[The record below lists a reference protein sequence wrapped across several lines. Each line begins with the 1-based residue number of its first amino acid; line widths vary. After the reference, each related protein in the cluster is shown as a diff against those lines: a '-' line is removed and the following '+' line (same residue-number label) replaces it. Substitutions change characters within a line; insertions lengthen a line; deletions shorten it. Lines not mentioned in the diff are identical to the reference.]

1 MAEPEHT
8 VVVGVFTDRTS
19 ADHVMDELRL
29 AGFHDDQIGF
39 VVRESQ
45 PTQPL
50 PATDEATKTETG
62 PTTAAGAVTGGVVGG
77 LAGAAAAFL
86 IPGFGPAIAGGIL
99 TATLGGAAIGA
110 AAGSLIGTF
119 VKMGMPEEEAHYYT
133 QELQAG
139 RTIVIVQA
147 NGRHYEAF
155 RILRR
160 NQAFNASTPP
170 EGNKQ
175 DQGVSGDTEELQAPK
190 ESEQDQRTSGET
202 GEPQARG
209 NG

>member
-1 MAEPEHT
+1 MADREHT

-19 ADHVMDELRL
+19 ADHAMDELRL
-29 AGFHDDQIGF
+29 AGFHDNQIGF
-39 VVRESQ
+39 VVRENQ
-45 PTQPL
+45 PTQPI
-50 PATDEATKTETG
+50 PATDEATKPETG
-62 PTTAAGAVTGGVVGG
+62 PTAAAGAVTGGVVGG

-119 VKMGMPEEEAHYYT
+119 VRMGVPEEEAHYYT

-139 RTIVIVQA
+139 RTIVIVHA

-155 RILRR
+155 HILRR
-160 NQAFNASTPP
+160 NQAYNASTPP
-170 EGNKQ
+170 KGN
-175 DQGVSGDTEELQAPK
+175 
-190 ESEQDQRTSGET
+190 EQDQEVSGET
-202 GEPQARG
+202 GEPQ
-209 NG
+209 